1 VSWRRCSR
9 VIIHVAKSRRGRVR
23 LKLRPWMAD
32 PLVVKDADASIRLA
46 TDLPRFNWLEV
57 KLNKKLE
64 ATNSSNV
71 TCSNQAINPVPFQ
84 IRVLDQSAS
93 ELRQL
98 PDFKVEEKIP
108 AQTMCTSSKWPLKK
122 RIIRPQEGSSAL
134 TNTQSIKDEP
144 PPANSSTALP
154 HISNCL
160 ADGVGGRAPV
170 IVSHV
175 MPPTPPSSSAP
186 AEALVNEV
194 QDKPLDL
201 SKQRY
206 RRADEEETTADVEII
221 SMTTQIQTPNRPST
235 VASHRYPAHPIAPS
249 QASLKSVTQSRS
261 IRDTNPTQQILR
273 SSGIV
278 PIEWNRSSS
287 FRSVHPSSDRTS
299 QQPVVLPNFRPHPY
313 QGRGQYSQAQRNG
326 THSEVQMVNSS
337 GSFSPRYFHPQ
348 QITGIKKPIAPLA
361 PIPSTTIHPPTTHH
375 GLVRSQNHMDWS
387 IQNCIVCSR
396 RAGFRCAGCHA
407 KAYCSSICQ
416 AVDWSWHSQLCQQ
429 TS

>member
-1 VSWRRCSR
+1 MDQQKLLLRRLI
-9 VIIHVAKSRRGRVR
+9 VLPFVAVAKSRRGRVR

-154 HISNCL
+154 HIS
-160 ADGVGGRAPV
+160 
-170 IVSHV
+170 
-175 MPPTPPSSSAP
+175 
-186 AEALVNEV
+186 
-194 QDKPLDL
+194 K
-201 SKQRY
+201 
-206 RRADEEETTADVEII
+206 
-221 SMTTQIQTPNRPST
+221 
-235 VASHRYPAHPIAPS
+235 
-249 QASLKSVTQSRS
+249 
-261 IRDTNPTQQILR
+261 
-273 SSGIV
+273 
-278 PIEWNRSSS
+278 
-287 FRSVHPSSDRTS
+287 
-299 QQPVVLPNFRPHPY
+299 
-313 QGRGQYSQAQRNG
+313 
-326 THSEVQMVNSS
+326 
-337 GSFSPRYFHPQ
+337 
-348 QITGIKKPIAPLA
+348 
-361 PIPSTTIHPPTTHH
+361 
-375 GLVRSQNHMDWS
+375 
-387 IQNCIVCSR
+387 
-396 RAGFRCAGCHA
+396 
-407 KAYCSSICQ
+407 
-416 AVDWSWHSQLCQQ
+416 
-429 TS
+429 